1 MSRHLTVLLA
11 AASLLAPT
19 GASAVPPHD
28 IRHRDFDEIPRSL
41 EGRATDQSPKGYAP
55 SSISCPSN
63 RPEIRLGSELSPQEK
78 EWLPRRRN
86 ETIAPIREFLQ
97 RVAIPGF
104 NSDRYLSNVE
114 TDKTA
119 LPNIGLAVSG
129 GGYRAMLNG
138 AGAIAAWDSRS
149 PGSNATGKL
158 GGLLQSATYISGL
171 SGGGW
176 LVGSIFTNNFTTV
189 QDAVNT
195 GTIWQL
201 QDSIL
206 EGPEQ
211 YSLLSYYNEIF
222 DDVDDKDKAGFDRS
236 ITDYWGRMLSYQLI
250 NATNGGPGFT
260 FSSIADDPDFKN
272 AKTPMPFLVA
282 DGRAPGQ
289 VIISNNSTVFDFNPW
304 EMGSSDPTL
313 NGYVPLKYVGSKF
326 NKGVLPQNE
335 SCIVGFDNAGYI
347 MGTSSTLFNQI
358 VLYLQD
364 GNSTYVPKGVP
375 DFVVKILAGVLTV
388 LGNDNNDIADWTP
401 NPFKGWNPDR
411 NPSANSDRLT
421 LVDGGED
428 LQNIPYHPH
437 LLQARKVDVVFSVD
451 SSADTD
457 NAWPDG
463 ASPIA
468 TYERAIDKISNGTG
482 FPYVP
487 GRNTF
492 LNLGLNTKP
501 VFFGCN
507 STNVTSESP
516 LIVYLPNY
524 PYQFHSN
531 ISTFQLKTETNERAA
546 IITNGW
552 DVVTQANSTRDANWP
567 VCVGCAM
574 LSRSFERTG
583 TPVPDACNK
592 CFQQYC
598 WNGTLAEQA
607 PGDYNPSFFTTP
619 ITIDSMGVRS
629 AGSATMMTMLAAVA
643 CAVLLM

>member
-1 MSRHLTVLLA
+1 MSRLAVLLA
-11 AASLLAPT
+11 AAAVLAPA
-19 GASAVPPHD
+19 GASAVPPD
-28 IRHRDFDEIPRSL
+28 NIRYRDFQEFPRSL

-55 SSISCPSN
+55 SPVDCPST
-63 RPEIRLGSELSPQEK
+63 RPQIRIGSELSPQER

-86 ETIAPIREFLQ
+86 ATIAPIRAFLN
-97 RVAIPGF
+97 RVSIPGF
-104 NSDRYLSNVE
+104 NSDRYLANVE
-114 TDKTA
+114 KDSRA

-149 PGSNATGKL
+149 PGSNDTGAL
-158 GGLLQSATYISGL
+158 GGLLQSATYLSGL

-176 LVGSIFTNNFTTV
+176 LVGSIYTNNFTTI
-189 QDAVNT
+189 QDALNSD
-195 GTIWQL
+195 TIWQT
-201 QDSIL
+201 QNNIL
-206 EGPEQ
+206 KGPEQ
-211 YSLLSYYNEIF
+211 YSLVGYYNEIF
-222 DDVDDKDKAGFDRS
+222 DDVDAKDDAGYDRS
-236 ITDYWGRMLSYQLI
+236 ITDYWGRMLSYQLVD
-250 NATNGGPGFT
+250 AKNGGPGFT

-272 AKTPMPFLVA
+272 AQTPLPFLVA

-289 VIISNNSTVFDFNPW
+289 VIISNNSTVFDINPW

-313 NGYVPLKYVGSKF
+313 NGYVPLKYAGSKF
-326 NKGVLPQNE
+326 ANGSLPRNE
-335 SCIVGFDNAGYI
+335 TCMVGFDNVGYI

-358 VLYLQD
+358 ILYLQD
-364 GNSTYVPKGVP
+364 GNSTLVPKGIP
-375 DFVVKILAGVLTV
+375 DFVIKIVSGILTV

-401 NPFKGWNPDR
+401 NPFKGWNPEN
-411 NPSANSDRLT
+411 NPGAGSTRLT

-437 LLQARKVDVVFSVD
+437 LLQERKVDVVFSVD

-457 NAWPDG
+457 NAWPNG

-487 GRNTF
+487 GHNTF
-492 LNLGLNTKP
+492 LNLGFNTKP

-516 LIVYLPNY
+516 LIVYIPNY
-524 PYQFHSN
+524 PYQFNSN
-531 ISTFQLKTETNERAA
+531 ISTFTMSYELDERNAVV
-546 IITNGW
+546 TNGW
-552 DVVTQANSTRDANWP
+552 DVVTQGNSTRDSNWP

-574 LSRSFERTG
+574 LSRSFERTR

-598 WNGTLAEQA
+598 WNGTLAEQEPA
-607 PGDYNPSFFTTP
+607 EYNPSLFGTP
-619 ITIDSMGVRS
+619 IKIESIGARS
-629 AGSATMMTMLAAVA
+629 AGSATMMTALAAVV

>member
-1 MSRHLTVLLA
+1 MSRQLAALLA
-11 AASLLAPT
+11 AAAVLAPA
-19 GASAVPPHD
+19 GASAVPPQD
-28 IRHRDFDEIPRSL
+28 IRYRDLQEFPRSL

-55 SSISCPSN
+55 SAVDCPSD
-63 RPEIRLGSELSPQEK
+63 RPEIRIGSDLSPQEK

-86 ETIAPIREFLQ
+86 ATVEPIRDFLK

-114 TDKTA
+114 KDPKA

-149 PGSNATGKL
+149 PGSNDTGNL
-158 GGLLQSATYISGL
+158 GGLLQSATYLSGL

-189 QDAVNT
+189 QGALNS
-195 GTIWQL
+195 GTIWQT
-201 QDSIL
+201 QNSIL

-211 YSLLSYYNEIF
+211 YSLLSYYNDIF
-222 DDVDDKDKAGFDRS
+222 DDVDAKDKAGYDRS
-236 ITDYWGRMLSYQLI
+236 ITDYWGRMLSYQLV

-260 FSSIADDPDFKN
+260 FSSIADDPDFKS
-272 AKTPMPFLVA
+272 ARTPLPFLVA

-289 VIISNNSTVFDFNPW
+289 TIISNNSTVFDINPW
-304 EMGSSDPTL
+304 EMGSSDPTV
-313 NGYVPLKYVGSKF
+313 NGYVPLKYAGSRF
-326 NKGVLPQNE
+326 INGSLPKNE
-335 SCIVGFDNAGYI
+335 SCMVGFDNVGYI
-347 MGTSSTLFNQI
+347 MGTSSSLFNQI
-358 VLYLQD
+358 VLYLRDDRSQ
-364 GNSTYVPKGVP
+364 YVPKGVP

-388 LGNDNNDIADWTP
+388 LGNENNDIADWTP
-401 NPFKGWNPDR
+401 NPFRGWNPKN
-411 NPSANSDRLT
+411 NPGAGSERLT

-428 LQNIPYHPH
+428 LQNVPYHPH
-437 LLQARKVDVVFSVD
+437 ILQARKVDVVFSVD

-457 NAWPDG
+457 NGWPDG
-463 ASPIA
+463 ASIIA

-487 GRNTF
+487 GKNTF
-492 LNLGLNTKP
+492 LNLGFNTKP

-507 STNVTSESP
+507 STNVTGESP

-531 ISTFQLKTETNERAA
+531 ISTFQMSTELDERDA
-546 IITNGW
+546 IVTNGW
-552 DVVTQANSTRDANWP
+552 DVVTQGNSTRDANWP

-574 LSRSFERTG
+574 LARSFERTR
-583 TPVPDACNK
+583 TPVPDACSK

-607 PGDYNPSFFTTP
+607 PGEYDPTFFSTP
-619 ITIDSMGVRS
+619 IEIESLGAKS
-629 AGSATMMTMLAAVA
+629 AGGATLVTALAAVV

>member
-1 MSRHLTVLLA
+1 MNRLAVLLA
-11 AASLLAPT
+11 AASVLAPAE
-19 GASAVPPHD
+19 ASAVPPHD
-28 IRHRDFDEIPRSL
+28 IRYSDFQEFPRSL

-55 SSISCPSN
+55 SPVDCPST
-63 RPEIRLGSELSPQEK
+63 RPQIRIGSELSPQEK

-86 ETIAPIREFLQ
+86 ATIAPIRDFLK
-97 RVAIPGF
+97 RVSIPGF

-114 TDKTA
+114 KDSTA

-149 PGSNATGKL
+149 PGSNATGAL
-158 GGLLQSATYISGL
+158 GGLLQSATYLSGL

-176 LVGSIFTNNFTTV
+176 LVGSIYTNNFTTIEAALNS
-189 QDAVNT
+189 D
-195 GTIWQL
+195 TIWQT
-201 QDSIL
+201 QNSIL
-206 EGPEQ
+206 KGPEQ
-211 YSLLSYYNEIF
+211 YSLVGYYNEIF
-222 DDVDDKDKAGFDRS
+222 DDVDAKDDAGYDRS
-236 ITDYWGRMLSYQLI
+236 ITDYWGRMLSYQLVD
-250 NATNGGPGFT
+250 ATNGGPGFT

-272 AKTPMPFLVA
+272 AQTPLPFLVA

-289 VIISNNSTVFDFNPW
+289 VIISNNSTVFDINPW

-326 NKGVLPQNE
+326 ANGSLPRNE
-335 SCIVGFDNAGYI
+335 TCMVGFDNAGYI

-358 VLYLQD
+358 ILYLQD
-364 GNSTYVPKGVP
+364 GNSTLVPKGIP
-375 DFVVKILAGVLTV
+375 DFVIKIVSGILTT

-401 NPFKGWNPDR
+401 NPFKGWNPEQ
-411 NPSANSDRLT
+411 NPGAGSTRLT

-437 LLQARKVDVVFSVD
+437 LLQERKVDVVFSVD

-457 NAWPDG
+457 NAWPNG

-482 FPYVP
+482 FPYIP
-487 GRNTF
+487 GTNTF

-516 LIVYLPNY
+516 LIVYLPNF
-524 PYQFHSN
+524 PYQFNSN
-531 ISTFQLKTETNERAA
+531 TTTFQMSYELDERNALV
-546 IITNGW
+546 TNGW
-552 DVVTQANSTRDANWP
+552 DVVTQGNSTRDSNWP

-574 LSRSFERTG
+574 LSRSFERTR

-598 WNGTLAEQA
+598 WNGTLAEHEPA
-607 PGDYNPSFFTTP
+607 DYNPSILGTP
-619 ITIDSMGVRS
+619 IKIESMGTRS
-629 AGSATMMTMLAAVA
+629 TGSATMMTALAAVV